1 MRRREFIKVFGSSV
15 LSWPLSARAQ
25 QAGPVRLVGVLIN
38 FAESDPSAGP
48 LLAAFR
54 SALSK
59 LGWTEGGNLRIDVRW
74 GAGNPNSIRTL
85 AKELVDLRPDAIL
98 GHNTAVISA
107 LARET
112 RTIPIVF
119 TVVLDPVGSG
129 FAANLAHPGD
139 HITGFTNNDPTM
151 GGKWVGLLR
160 EIAPRTVHLALLFN
174 PSTGQAVQSYTPS
187 VQAAARSFAV
197 QASTAPFHT
206 KDEIEGVIA
215 AQAQN
220 PGGGLIVPPDISNI
234 VNRDLIIALA
244 ARYNVPTI
252 YGDRLFAESGGLIAY
267 ADDRA
272 EEFRHAAG
280 YIDRILKGAKPADL
294 PIQQPTKFELVI
306 NLKTAK
312 ALGLSPSSGLL
323 SIADEVIE

>member
-1 MRRREFIKVFGSSV
+1 
-15 LSWPLSARAQ
+15 
-25 QAGPVRLVGVLIN
+25 VRLVGVLIN
-38 FAESDPSAGP
+38 FAEGDPSAQP

-59 LGWTEGGNLRIDVRW
+59 LGWTEGGNLRIEVRW
-74 GAGNPNSIRTL
+74 GAGNTDSIKTF
-85 AKELVDLRPDAIL
+85 AKELVDLHPDVIL
-98 GHNTAVISA
+98 GHNTVVISA

-112 RTIPIVF
+112 QTIPIVF
-119 TVVLDPVGSG
+119 TVVLDPIGSG
-129 FAANLAHPGD
+129 FAANFSHPGG
-139 HITGFTNNDPTM
+139 HITGFTHNDPAM
-151 GGKWVGLLR
+151 GGKWVELLR
-160 EIAPRTVHLALLFN
+160 EIAPRTMHMAFMFN
-174 PSTGQAVQSYTPS
+174 PAIAPSQSYLPS

-197 QASTAPFHT
+197 RTSATPIHT
-206 KDEIEGVIA
+206 KDDIEGVIA

-220 PGGGLIVPPDISNI
+220 PGGGLIVPPEASNV
-234 VNRDLIIALA
+234 VNRDMIIALA
-244 ARYNVPTI
+244 ARYNVPAI

-267 ADDRA
+267 GDDRA

-280 YIDRILKGAKPADL
+280 YIDRILKGAKPANL

-323 SIADEVIE
+323 SIADEVID